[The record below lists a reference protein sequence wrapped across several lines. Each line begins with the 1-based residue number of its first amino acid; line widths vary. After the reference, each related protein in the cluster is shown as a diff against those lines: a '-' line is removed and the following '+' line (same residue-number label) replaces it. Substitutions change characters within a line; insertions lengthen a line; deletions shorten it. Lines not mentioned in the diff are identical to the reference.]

1 VRTNEA
7 RNIALT
13 HVPADAA
20 SAYWTLAG
28 DPKYRHFVRIPERIL
43 QCIDYFE
50 IACDR
55 PATIR
60 LLHIY
65 YLFIGV
71 VDDSIDAGEPD
82 SGRKVLEYLSA
93 RFPLF
98 DQEVRRSCVRLVT
111 EILKCELN
119 DQTYSLVMKLMWSLH
134 TQVINERAA
143 NSMESYINHRNSVG
157 SLTAELSYVLIRP
170 GLGDG
175 HETLCRF
182 MRQVGAVGCLIDSLI
197 DLRADRQVGLLGFT
211 PGVADYGKLIHRVLR
226 DGLRISLKHPGLS
239 RLFLRAVIDNLH
251 DRFRTA
257 KQSRPDVFLPIR
269 KDEAPNAA

>member
-1 VRTNEA
+1 MPTNEV

-20 SAYWTLAG
+20 SAYLTLAS
-28 DPKYRHFVRIPERIL
+28 DPKYQHFVRIPERIL
-43 QCIDYFE
+43 QCVDYFG

-55 PATIR
+55 TATMR

-93 RFPLF
+93 RSPLF
-98 DQEVRRSCVRLVT
+98 DQDVRRSSVRLVT
-111 EILKCELN
+111 EILKSELKGE
-119 DQTYSLVMKLMWSLH
+119 TYPLMMKLMWSLH

-157 SLTAELSYVLIRP
+157 SLTAELSYALIRP
-170 GLGDG
+170 GLGRG
-175 HETLCRF
+175 HEILCGF
-182 MRQVGAVGCLIDSLI
+182 MRRVGAVGCLIDSLI
-197 DLRADRQVGLLGFT
+197 DLRADRRVGLLGFT
-211 PGVADYGKLIHRVLR
+211 PGFADYGKLIHRVLR

-239 RLFLRAVIDNLH
+239 RLFLRAVIDNLQ
-251 DRFRTA
+251 DRFRPA
-257 KQSRPDVFLPIR
+257 KRSGHDVFLPIR